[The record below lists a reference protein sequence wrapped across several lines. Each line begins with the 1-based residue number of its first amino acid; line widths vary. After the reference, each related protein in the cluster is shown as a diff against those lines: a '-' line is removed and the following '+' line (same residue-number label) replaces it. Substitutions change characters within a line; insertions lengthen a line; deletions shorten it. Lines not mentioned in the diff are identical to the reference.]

1 MRTLRILNSRT
12 ERAKVGLSLGDMEF
26 AGGEW
31 RYLELGEKS
40 LMMRGQI
47 LSVSRRL
54 KTFSCGEVQEKNEK
68 RGENFD
74 VHCFIGLRD
83 IYGRSKKKVEQ

>member
-54 KTFSCGEVQEKNEK
+54 KTFSCERCKKNEK

-74 VHCFIGLRD
+74 VHCFMLSIGLRD
-83 IYGRSKKKVEQ
+83 IR